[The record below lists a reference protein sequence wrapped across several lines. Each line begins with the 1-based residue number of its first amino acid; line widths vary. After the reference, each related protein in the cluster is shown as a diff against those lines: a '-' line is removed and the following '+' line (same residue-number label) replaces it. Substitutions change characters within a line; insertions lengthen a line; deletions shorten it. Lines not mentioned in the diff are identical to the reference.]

1 MKIYYT
7 NVGFFKRHYITKVL
21 EAALAHLSQPSEQL
35 EVSVSFVGEDEI
47 RELNKEYR
55 NNDNVTDVLSFP
67 AVENPDRGVINVE
80 EHAADLNPETWL
92 LNLGDIIFCLPRAKA
107 QAKEYGHSL
116 KREVAFLALHSL
128 LHLLGY
134 DHMIP
139 EDEQQ
144 MTALQTEILDKLN
157 IKRTK

>member
-92 LNLGDIIFCLPRAKA
+92 FNLGDLIICLPRAKA

>member
-35 EVSVSFVGEDEI
+35 EVSVSFVGEEEI

-92 LNLGDIIFCLPRAKA
+92 LNLGDIIICLPRAKA

>member
-80 EHAADLNPETWL
+80 AHAADLNPETWL
-92 LNLGDIIFCLPRAKA
+92 LNLGDIIICLPRAKA

-116 KREVAFLALHSL
+116 KREVAFLALHSM

-144 MTALQTEILDKLN
+144 MTSLQTEILDKLN

>member
-67 AVENPDRGVINVE
+67 AVENSDRGVINVE

-92 LNLGDIIFCLPRAKA
+92 LNLGDIIICLPRAKA

>member
-21 EAALAHLSQPSEQL
+21 EAALAHLSQPSDQL

-92 LNLGDIIFCLPRAKA
+92 LNLGDIIICLPRAKA

>member
-1 MKIYYT
+1 MKIYYS

-92 LNLGDIIFCLPRAKA
+92 LSLGDIIICLPRAKA

-134 DHMIP
+134 DHMIS

>member
-21 EAALAHLSQPSEQL
+21 EAALDYLSQPSEQL

-92 LNLGDIIFCLPRAKA
+92 LNLGDIIICLPRAKA

-116 KREVAFLALHSL
+116 KREVAFLALHSM

-134 DHMIP
+134 DHMNA

-144 MTALQTEILDKLN
+144 MTSLQKQILDKLN

>member
-92 LNLGDIIFCLPRAKA
+92 LNLGDIIICLPRAKA

-144 MTALQTEILDKLN
+144 MTALQKQILDKLN

>member
-55 NNDNVTDVLSFP
+55 NNDNITDVLSFP

-92 LNLGDIIFCLPRAKA
+92 LNLGDIIICLPRAKA

-144 MTALQTEILDKLN
+144 MTVLQTEILDKLN

>member
-92 LNLGDIIFCLPRAKA
+92 LNLGDIIICLPRAKA

-139 EDEQQ
+139 DDEQQ

>member
-92 LNLGDIIFCLPRAKA
+92 LNLGDIIICLPRAKA
-107 QAKEYGHSL
+107 QAKEYGHCL

>member
-55 NNDNVTDVLSFP
+55 NNDNVTDVLSIP

-92 LNLGDIIFCLPRAKA
+92 LNLGDIIICLPRAKA

>member
-92 LNLGDIIFCLPRAKA
+92 LNLGDIIICLPRAKE

>member
-92 LNLGDIIFCLPRAKA
+92 LNLGDIIICLPRAKA

-116 KREVAFLALHSL
+116 KREVAFLALHSM

-134 DHMIP
+134 DHMND

-144 MTALQTEILDKLN
+144 MTSLQKQILDKLN

>member
-92 LNLGDIIFCLPRAKA
+92 LNLGDIIICLPRAKA
-107 QAKEYGHSL
+107 QTKEYGHSL

>member
-21 EAALAHLSQPSEQL
+21 DAALAHLSQPSEQL

-92 LNLGDIIFCLPRAKA
+92 LNLGDIIICLPRAKA

>member
-80 EHAADLNPETWL
+80 EHATDLNPETWL
-92 LNLGDIIFCLPRAKA
+92 LNLGDIIICLPRAKA

>member
-35 EVSVSFVGEDEI
+35 EVSVSFVCEDEI

-92 LNLGDIIFCLPRAKA
+92 LNLGDIIICLPRAKA

>member
-92 LNLGDIIFCLPRAKA
+92 LNLGDIIICLPRAKA

-144 MTALQTEILDKLN
+144 MTSLQKQILDKLN

>member
-1 MKIYYT
+1 M
-7 NVGFFKRHYITKVL
+7 
-21 EAALAHLSQPSEQL
+21 
-35 EVSVSFVGEDEI
+35 
-47 RELNKEYR
+47 
-55 NNDNVTDVLSFP
+55 
-67 AVENPDRGVINVE
+67 INVE

-92 LNLGDIIFCLPRAKA
+92 LNLGDIIICLPRAKA

-134 DHMIP
+134 DHMMP

-157 IKRTK
+157 IKRSK

>member
-80 EHAADLNPETWL
+80 EHAADLNPETWGIL
-92 LNLGDIIFCLPRAKA
+92 SFVCRAPRRKPR
-107 QAKEYGHSL
+107 STDT
-116 KREVAFLALHSL
+116 V
-128 LHLLGY
+128 
-134 DHMIP
+134 
-139 EDEQQ
+139 
-144 MTALQTEILDKLN
+144 
-157 IKRTK
+157 

>member
-92 LNLGDIIFCLPRAKA
+92 LNLGDIIICLPRAKA

-139 EDEQQ
+139 EDEQH